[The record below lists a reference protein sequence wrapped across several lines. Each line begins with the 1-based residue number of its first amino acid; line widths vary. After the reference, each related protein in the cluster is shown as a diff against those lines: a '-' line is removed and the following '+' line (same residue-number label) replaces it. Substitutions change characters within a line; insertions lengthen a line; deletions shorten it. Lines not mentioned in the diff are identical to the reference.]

1 MLRVISNV
9 CLLSNACERL
19 NFLNVIEPSE
29 DFVDFSKTMNIQ
41 GYGAYNN
48 PVFCRK
54 LHIRH
59 IDVIVL

>member
-19 NFLNVIEPSE
+19 NFLNVIEPLE

-54 LHIRH
+54 LHI
-59 IDVIVL
+59 